1 MTDRERELCN
11 GIIHTASAAAA
22 GVGAGLA
29 QLPMG
34 DNAVLTPIQLTMAI
48 SLGKVFGLT
57 LDQSSVKAGIAS
69 AAAAQVGRT
78 ASQILIGWLPGV
90 GNVINA
96 VTAASLTE
104 TIGWIMAKE
113 FGKEAQLGIA

>member
-11 GIIHTASAAAA
+11 GIIHTASAAA
-22 GVGAGLA
+22 G
-29 QLPMG
+29 
-34 DNAVLTPIQLTMAI
+34 
-48 SLGKVFGLT
+48 
-57 LDQSSVKAGIAS
+57 
-69 AAAAQVGRT
+69 QVGRT

-113 FGKEAQLGIA
+113 FEKEAQLG